1 MSVAHRGGM
10 IPGIPENTLR
20 AYREAIKHNV
30 DAIEIDL
37 RGAKDGEVVIMHD
50 ATVDRT
56 TNGHGNV
63 SDLTLAELKRL
74 DAGQG
79 ERIPTY
85 EEVLQ
90 LVAGSGVA
98 LLLDIKTSP
107 VLNKQKVVRL
117 TEKYHSVLN
126 VIVGARSI
134 KDLREFQALNPNL
147 RTLGFIQK
155 PEDIE
160 PFIEAGVDII
170 RLWPKWIHNDPSLI
184 QRVHQLGNPVWTT
197 AGNASREELET
208 LIQLGVNG
216 ILSDNPKL
224 MNSLCSDLAKRRN

>member
-1 MSVAHRGGM
+1 M
-10 IPGIPENTLR
+10 R
-20 AYREAIKHNV
+20 AFREAINHNV

-37 RGAKDGEVVIMHD
+37 RGSKDGEVVIMHD

-63 SDLTLAELKRL
+63 SDLTLAELKQL

-147 RTLGFIQK
+147 RTLGFIQSV
-155 PEDIE
+155 EGIE
-160 PFIEAGVDII
+160 PFVQAGADII
-170 RLWPKWIHNDPSLI
+170 RLWPEWIHNDPSLI
-184 QRVHQLGNPVWTT
+184 QRVHKLGHPVWTT

-208 LIQLGVNG
+208 LIKLGVNG

-224 MNSLCSDLAKRRN
+224 MNSLSSDLVNRWN